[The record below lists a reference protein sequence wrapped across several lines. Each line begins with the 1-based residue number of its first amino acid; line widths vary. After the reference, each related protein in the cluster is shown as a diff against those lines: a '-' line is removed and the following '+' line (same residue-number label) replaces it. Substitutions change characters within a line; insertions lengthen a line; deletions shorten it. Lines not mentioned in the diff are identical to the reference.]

1 MEENAVLTN
10 KQKAEIIIDLWNAG
24 QTTFELTTSGST
36 GNPKKFQLEKDS
48 LIWSAHQTLKHF
60 ISIPAKQLICLPL
73 NKVGGF
79 MQIIRSLVWNQ
90 PYFIVEP
97 SSNPLLNED
106 IPLNCKI
113 ASFTPHQL
121 FHILQQESS
130 KEKLAQF
137 HHVLIGGGEIS
148 QEIEN
153 QLIHEFP
160 EIQFVHT
167 FGMTETYSHF
177 AGRFL
182 GDIWYRLTDNTQ
194 IQTNEIGC
202 LQIRSKLTNN
212 HWLSTNDIVKL
223 NDPKNQFQWIGRA
236 DFIVNSGGIKIQIE
250 AVENQ
255 ISRHLCVPPSDF
267 FCWGMPHESL
277 GQELTWFLLETS
289 IYFKEL
295 AEKVKNSIPNSVELL
310 VKHDGHMGNFVRDE
324 LSEIL
329 GSIPW
334 EKSFEKPRRI
344 ELIQQIVLTETQ
356 KINRAETVR
365 RFFKNSN

>member
-1 MEENAVLTN
+1 MEENVVLTD
-10 KQKAEIIIDLWNAG
+10 KQKAEIIIERWNSG
-24 QTTFELTTSGST
+24 QTTFEITTSGST
-36 GNPKKFQLEKDS
+36 GNPKIFQLEKDS
-48 LIWSAHQTLKHF
+48 LIWSANQTLKHF
-60 ISIPAKQLICLPL
+60 ISIPEKQLICLPL

-79 MQIIRSLVWNQ
+79 MQIIRSLVWDQ

-106 IPLNCKI
+106 IPLDCKI

-121 FHILQQESS
+121 FHILQQEYSR
-130 KEKLAQF
+130 KKLTQF

-148 QEIEN
+148 QEIEI
-153 QLIHEFP
+153 QLIQEFP

-182 GDIWYRLTDNTQ
+182 GDIWYTLTDNTQ

-202 LQIRSKLTNN
+202 LQIRSNLTNN
-212 HWLSTNDIVKL
+212 RWLSTNDIVKL
-223 NDPKNQFQWIGRA
+223 NEPKNQFQWMGRA
-236 DFIVNSGGIKIQIE
+236 DFIVNSGGVKIQIE

-255 ISRHLCVPPSDF
+255 ISKHLGIPPSDF
-267 FCWGMPHESL
+267 FCWGMPHASF
-277 GQELTWFLLETS
+277 GQELTLFIQDKS
-289 IYFKEL
+289 DYFENL
-295 AEKVKNSIPNSVELL
+295 YEKVKNDIPNSEELP
-310 VKHDGHMGNFVRDE
+310 VKLDGYKAKFIRNE
-324 LSEIL
+324 LSEVL
-329 GSIPW
+329 RSLPW
-334 EKSFEKPRRI
+334 ENSFERPRRI
-344 ELIQQIVLTETQ
+344 EFVEQIILTETQ

>member
-10 KQKAEIIIDLWNAG
+10 KQKAEIIIDRWNAG
-24 QTTFELTTSGST
+24 ETTFEITTSGST
-36 GNPKKFQLEKDS
+36 GNPKTFQLEKDS

-60 ISIPAKQLICLPL
+60 ISIPEKQLICLPL

-97 SSNPLLNED
+97 SSNPLLNDD
-106 IPLNCKI
+106 IPLDCRI

-121 FHILQQESS
+121 FHILHKESS

-153 QLIHEFP
+153 QLIQELP
-160 EIQFVHT
+160 QIQFVHT

-182 GDIWYRLTDNTQ
+182 GEIWYKLTDHTQ
-194 IQTNEIGC
+194 IQTNAISC

-212 HWLSTNDIVKL
+212 HWLTTNDIVKL
-223 NDPKNQFQWIGRA
+223 NDQKNQFQWLGRA
-236 DFIVNSGGIKIQIE
+236 DFIINSGGVKIQIE

-255 ISRHLCVPPSDF
+255 ISKHLRIPPSDF

-277 GQELTWFLLETS
+277 GQELTLFVKDSNNFLDNLS
-289 IYFKEL
+289 
-295 AEKVKNSIPNSVELL
+295 EKVNENIPNSESFSLMAEDL
-310 VKHDGHMGNFVRDE
+310 KTNSIQQR
-324 LSEIL
+324 LSEVL
-329 GSIPW
+329 RSIPW
-334 EKSFEKPRRI
+334 ENSFEKPRRI
-344 ELIQQIVLTETQ
+344 ELIRQIVLTETQ
-356 KINRAETVR
+356 KINRAETVN
-365 RFFKNSN
+365 RFFKNTN